1 MRAGVKRK
9 IVGDGPSGE
18 KGHPR
23 MASPSVSRAQAG
35 SLAHE
40 ASHWR
45 EKAKIKEHEVKLLR
59 QMVENAR
66 EEMSRRERSL
76 ENVAATLSR
85 GEANRAFTA
94 SGQADTMK
102 IIETLERDLS
112 ERERRDKRVQAEMA
126 VLRAQLEE
134 RNETL
139 ADISAQWERSLAS
152 VREARDADVK
162 ALEDK
167 LKREVEEKAHLM
179 RQLDETNALVATMKR
194 ELLERESKISL
205 LEARC
210 AERVAIKDK
219 EITDLSMKNK
229 DLQLDIEHVMVAAS
243 KFARRDV
250 KAVNNV
256 VDLEETVPLG
266 AQTMPPM
273 PPPTGGYT
281 RPASMFDNV
290 LSAQTPANVNGGTF
304 FPSATPYP
312 RTASNPGAQTHQY
325 YTMPAPT
332 ASTAQQQQ
340 QAAQQAQSYNNYI
353 ANVVSPSGQQYNDA
367 GMGRAAAAFMSSMP
381 TVTPSAKGGNAF
393 APSTSTLY

>member
-1 MRAGVKRK
+1 M
-9 IVGDGPSGE
+9 VGIMS
-18 KGHPR
+18 
-23 MASPSVSRAQAG
+23 SPSVTVRSGA
-35 SLAHE
+35 LEHE

-59 QMVENAR
+59 QMVESAR
-66 EEMSRRERSL
+66 EELSRRERSL

-85 GEANRAFTA
+85 SEANRAFTA
-94 SGQADTMK
+94 SGQTDAMK

-112 ERERRDKRVQAEMA
+112 ERERRDKKVQAEVA

-167 LKREVEEKAHLM
+167 LKRESEEKAHLT

-194 ELLERESKISL
+194 ELLERQSKISI

-210 AERVAIKDK
+210 NERVAIKDK

-256 VDLEETVPLG
+256 VDLEESVPLPG
-266 AQTMPPM
+266 GNIPPM
-273 PPPTGGYT
+273 PPPTNNNT
-281 RPASMFDNV
+281 IPQTSNVFDNV
-290 LSAQTPANVNGGTF
+290 VSTNTPANIKSNYF
-304 FPSATPYP
+304 TP
-312 RTASNPGAQTHQY
+312 
-325 YTMPAPT
+325 
-332 ASTAQQQQ
+332 
-340 QAAQQAQSYNNYI
+340 
-353 ANVVSPSGQQYNDA
+353 
-367 GMGRAAAAFMSSMP
+367 
-381 TVTPSAKGGNAF
+381 
-393 APSTSTLY
+393 

>member
-1 MRAGVKRK
+1 MAAIAESARGVGANAG
-9 IVGDGPSGE
+9 S
-18 KGHPR
+18 
-23 MASPSVSRAQAG
+23 S

-66 EEMSRRERSL
+66 EELSRRDRSL
-76 ENVAATLSR
+76 ESVAASLSR
-85 GEANRAFTA
+85 GESSRAYA
-94 SGQADTMK
+94 AAGQADAMK
-102 IIETLERDLS
+102 VIETLERDLS
-112 ERERRDKRVQAEMA
+112 ERERRDKRVQAEVA

-167 LKREVEEKAHLM
+167 LKRELEEKAHLTQ
-179 RQLDETNALVATMKR
+179 QLDETNALVATMKR
-194 ELLERESKISL
+194 ELLEREQKISM

-219 EITDLSMKNK
+219 EITSLSAKNK

-256 VDLEETVPLG
+256 VDLEESMPLG
-266 AQTMPPM
+266 AGSTVPPM
-273 PPPTGGYT
+273 PPPTTTQPTAATGL
-281 RPASMFDNV
+281 FDNV
-290 LSAQTPANVNGGTF
+290 ISAQTPANAAYF
-304 FPSATPYP
+304 STPYAP
-312 RTASNPGAQTHQY
+312 ATGANNPAQY

-332 ASTAQQQQ
+332 TQAQA
-340 QAAQQAQSYNNYI
+340 QAQAQAQQSYNNYMS
-353 ANVVSPSGQQYNDA
+353 NVISSPFQQQQQQQQQQQGGYNDT
-367 GMGRAAAAFMSSMP
+367 GLGRAAAAFMSSI
-381 TVTPSAKGGNAF
+381 
-393 APSTSTLY
+393 PSTSGTANVGQPSTPFGQPSTSRLY